1 MKSPGQHSAR
11 GYLSIIG
18 KIDTVF
24 EQNVSELG
32 VSGIVVTR
40 SGGLARRRTRM
51 DNTLRN
57 GMAGCRENSRR
68 QFLRNVVTGGVSV
81 VAATALPAGAQ
92 EKAELP
98 TGRNEPPATGSPVA
112 ETLADFAVKLRYED
126 LPADVIRTVKRTVLD
141 TIGCAIGGYDAEP
154 SRIARRLAS
163 RVSATP
169 AATVLCSG
177 IKTSHDLAVFA
188 NGVMIRYLDFND
200 GYITPKGGGHPSD
213 TIAALLSSAEIAGS
227 SGRDLILATAL
238 SYEVFCKVADVMDT
252 RGLGL
257 DQSTML
263 GLASLVGASRLM
275 ALTKEQLVHAI
286 GITIG
291 GNTAINQG
299 RVGTLSNWK
308 DFAAAESSR
317 KAIFSAQ
324 LAQAGMTG
332 PVQVFEGRSGFF
344 NVIARQRFELPK
356 LGEPWGIMRAFTKRF
371 PLGQY
376 SQTVAEAA
384 MQVRPFVTN
393 IDDVEEINLRVSKN
407 AISIMADSPEKWR
420 PQSHETADHSMPYAT
435 AVVLMHGEI
444 DEHYYEDPFLHDE
457 KLLGLVARVRT
468 IRSEEADMHERE
480 YNLCDLQLVLK
491 SGQRKAV
498 RVEYHRGHPKNP
510 MSDAE
515 MEEKF
520 RALARKHLPAERINA
535 LLRQMWALEDM
546 PKAGALVEMTKV

>member
-1 MKSPGQHSAR
+1 
-11 GYLSIIG
+11 
-18 KIDTVF
+18 V
-24 EQNVSELG
+24 
-32 VSGIVVTR
+32 
-40 SGGLARRRTRM
+40 
-51 DNTLRN
+51 DNALRN
-57 GMAGCRENSRR
+57 GMAGKRGNLRR
-68 QFLRNVVTGGVSV
+68 QFLRDVVTSGVWAV
-81 VAATALPAGAQ
+81 VAASLPAGAE

-98 TGRNEPPATGSPVA
+98 ASRNEPPTKGGSVA

-126 LPADVIRTVKRTVLD
+126 LPQEVIRTLKRTTLD
-141 TIGCAIGGYDAEP
+141 TIGCAIGGYEAEP

-177 IKTSHDLAVFA
+177 VKTSHDLAVFA

-227 SGRDLILATAL
+227 SGRDLIVATAL
-238 SYEVFCKVADVMDT
+238 SYEVFCKVADVLDS

-257 DQSTML
+257 DQSTIL

-275 ALTKEQLVHAI
+275 GLNKGQIVHAI
-286 GITIG
+286 GITVG

-308 DFAAAESSR
+308 DFASAEASR

-332 PVQVFEGRSGFF
+332 PSEVFEGRLGFF
-344 NVIARQRFELPK
+344 NTISHQAFTLPP
-356 LGEPWGIMRAFTKRF
+356 LGEPFGTMKAFTKRF

-376 SQTVAEAA
+376 SQTVAEGAA
-384 MQVRPFVTN
+384 QVRSFLTSVDEIDEVN
-393 IDDVEEINLRVSKN
+393 IRVSRN
-407 AISIMADSPEKWR
+407 AIKVMADSPDKWR
-420 PQSHETADHSMPYAT
+420 PQSHETADHSMPYAA
-435 AVVLMHGEI
+435 AVVLMYGTI
-444 DEHYYEDPFLHDE
+444 DDHYYEDPYLHDRR
-457 KLLGLVARVRT
+457 LLDLVSRVRC
-468 IRSEEADMHERE
+468 IPSAVADVHEKD
-480 YNLCDLQLVLK
+480 YNLCDFEIVLRSGERK
-491 SGQRKAV
+491 SV

-510 MSDAE
+510 MTDAE

-520 RALARKHLPAERINA
+520 RSLARRHLAADRIDA
-535 LLRQMWALEDM
+535 LLQRLWALENM
-546 PKAGALVEMTKV
+546 PKAGSLLEMTKV